1 MEKKKINH
9 YTVEIPNPSSW
20 DEYFYNMCVTVASNS
35 KCLSRKIGAVI
46 ANGHTIISTGYNG
59 PSRDVR
65 RCDERWFVDEELV
78 NEFNKRVTERGRSD
92 KVIKKI
98 GNRCNGRHDY
108 ECTIFDIGEDLNG
121 KIYGSERWKKD
132 FQGKCPR
139 YVEDMGYKSGQGL
152 EWCVAGHAERNAIV
166 NAARKGMPPLEGDTI
181 YMSCG
186 VPCTPCLIE
195 IKNSGITEIVCTD
208 IAFYSG
214 DVSCKYQ
221 LKESGLK
228 IRKFDFIED

>member
-9 YTVEIPNPSSW
+9 YTVEAENPVSW
-20 DEYFYNMCVTVASNS
+20 DEYFYRLCVTVASNS

-46 ANGHTIISTGYNG
+46 VNGHTIISTGYNG

-65 RCDERWFVDEELV
+65 RCDERWFVDPEIRNELIS
-78 NEFNKRVTERGRSD
+78 R
-92 KVIKKI
+92 I
-98 GNRCNGRHDY
+98 GGSKYASQREDGTMI
-108 ECTIFDIGEDLNG
+108 EEDLN
-121 KIYGSERWKKD
+121 YMTEETEYWKQNCK
-132 FQGKCPR
+132 GKCPR
-139 YVEDMGYKSGQGL
+139 YVKEMGCKSGQCL

-166 NAARKGMPPLEGDTI
+166 NAARKGMPSLEGCHI

-195 IKNSGITEIVCTD
+195 IKNAGITDIICTD

-214 DVSCKYQ
+214 DRSCKYQ

>member
-9 YTVEIPNPSSW
+9 YTVEAENPVSW
-20 DEYFYNMCVTVASNS
+20 DEYFYRLCVTVASNS

-46 ANGHTIISTGYNG
+46 VNGHTIISTGYNG

-65 RCDERWFVDEELV
+65 RCDERWFVDDEIIK
-78 NEFNKRVTERGRSD
+78 EFNKRVTERGISD
-92 KVIKKI
+92 KVIKSI
-98 GNRCNGRHDY
+98 GNRCNGSQDY
-108 ECTIFDIGEDLNG
+108 GMTFYDIGDKKNG
-121 KIYGSERWKKD
+121 KIFASERWYKD

-139 YVEDMGYKSGQGL
+139 YVEDMGFKSGEGL

-166 NAARKGMPPLEGDTI
+166 NAARKGMPSLEGCHI

-195 IKNSGITEIVCTD
+195 IKNAGITDIICTD

-214 DVSCKYQ
+214 DRSCKYQ